1 MSESALHRLA
11 TCATASSRN
20 RCKQA
25 VDADAY
31 DVEIRRFI
39 PHYDDML
46 ATGVELLATLAPPTA
61 HVLDLGGGTG
71 ALSAAVLGGLPEA
84 RVTVLDV
91 DSEML
96 GEARRRLAPFAE
108 RVEFRE
114 AGFFDPLPAADAVV
128 ASLALH
134 QVHDLG
140 AKTDLYRAIHG
151 ALAPGSVFLNL
162 DAAITADPRLN
173 ALTFDRWALRMAEH
187 GITGRRGRRPLR
199 RVGGRGPLL
208 PAGRGAGCA
217 AARGLRRGQVLLAP
231 WRVGDLLRPAR
242 LSSGCGGGRADPL
255 VVHGGSERSLVQISA
270 CGTKAIA
277 HRWSPCR
284 GAGCHRRASAPARRR
299 RGGSRR
305 LAGAR
310 CSRWPH
316 DPAHRL
322 RSGRRSPRGL

>member
-1 MSESALHRLA
+1 MAHSVKRHLD
-11 TCATASSRN
+11 
-20 RCKQA
+20 

-114 AGFFDPLPAADAVV
+114 ASFFDPLPAADAVV

-134 QVHDLG
+134 HVHDLG

-151 ALAPGSVFLNL
+151 ALAPGGVFLNL

-173 ALTFDRWALRMAEH
+173 ELTFDRWALRMAEH
-187 GITGRRGRRPLR
+187 GITDAEAGGHFAAWADEDRYFPLEEELAALR
-199 RVGGRGPLL
+199 R
-208 PAGRGAGCA
+208 AGYAEVECF
-217 AARGLRRGQVLLAP
+217 
-231 WRVGDLLRPAR
+231 W
-242 LSSGCGGGRADPL
+242 
-255 VVHGGSERSLVQISA
+255 
-270 CGTKAIA
+270 
-277 HRWSPCR
+277 
-284 GAGCHRRASAPARRR
+284 R
-299 RGGSRR
+299 RGGS
-305 LAGAR
+305 AICCA
-310 CSRWPH
+310 
-316 DPAHRL
+316 L
-322 RSGRRSPRGL
+322 RA